1 MVAWNLGALM
11 KEEAVGC
18 VGGWYV
24 CSGLISLHL
33 KITLWM
39 SCLPSL
45 GAG

>member
-11 KEEAVGC
+11 KEEAVG
-18 VGGWYV
+18 GYV

-39 SCLPSL
+39 SCLLSL